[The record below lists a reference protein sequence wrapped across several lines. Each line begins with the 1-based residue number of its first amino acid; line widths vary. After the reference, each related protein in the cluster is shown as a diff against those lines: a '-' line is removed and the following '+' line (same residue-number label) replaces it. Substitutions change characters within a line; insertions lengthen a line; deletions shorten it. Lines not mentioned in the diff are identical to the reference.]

1 MKSDSASF
9 VECILLERNIN
20 VKDVNITHNPEV
32 IYIRL

>member
-32 IYIRL
+32 IYV